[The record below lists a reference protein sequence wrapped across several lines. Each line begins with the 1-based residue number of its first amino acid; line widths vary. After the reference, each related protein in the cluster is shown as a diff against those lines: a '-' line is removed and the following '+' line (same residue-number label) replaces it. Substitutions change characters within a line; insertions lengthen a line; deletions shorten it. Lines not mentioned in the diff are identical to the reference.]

1 MGGPPSLE
9 IQGRGEATA
18 ARLTLSIDE
27 GWSVQHLNSGTY
39 VLQMISRCN
48 TSVLEYMLSLRIP
61 ISQKPKLER
70 RFLGGHEIT
79 RVMKQRARRFGWI
92 ANNVF
97 WI

>member
-1 MGGPPSLE
+1 MFERDNNIE

-27 GWSVQHLNSGTY
+27 GWSVQHFNSGKY
-39 VLQMISRCN
+39 ALKKVSRCN

-70 RFLGGHEIT
+70 RFSGGWGATPYICSDT
-79 RVMKQRARRFGWI
+79 ADI
-92 ANNVF
+92 LNLL
-97 WI
+97 

>member
-1 MGGPPSLE
+1 MFERDNNIE

-27 GWSVQHLNSGTY
+27 GWSVQHLNSAKY
-39 VLQMISRCN
+39 VL
-48 TSVLEYMLSLRIP
+48 
-61 ISQKPKLER
+61 KKW
-70 RFLGGHEIT
+70 F
-79 RVMKQRARRFGWI
+79 